1 MKEQYATLGANVVV
15 ELYSESHAR
24 QPTTRAWAI
33 NRQADRNHRPL
44 WPWGWSRWCW
54 CCSQTGGPPR
64 RASDRWPGRLWS
76 SVWSDRLCDLGER
89 RTAGDR
95 CEPLGSDGVWPRRGP
110 GAPRS
115 RGVAAL
121 RVADLGWQGDPGRL
135 PPTSEPAMAI
145 ALLGGALAGSGPGTS
160 PCVDGLSLVSG
171 KVVPQNPE
179 RSNHTEDDGWLGGDW
194 PSEAAQSW
202 CQEPGAPGLGGR
214 IRSLCLRAGIAV
226 VLAAGPRSC

>member
-171 KVVPQNPE
+171 KVVPQTLSVQTTQRMMAGSGATGP
-179 RSNHTEDDGWLGGDW
+179 RRPLS
-194 PSEAAQSW
+194 
-202 CQEPGAPGLGGR
+202 PGAKNLVRQGWEVGFEASASALG
-214 IRSLCLRAGIAV
+214 
-226 VLAAGPRSC
+226 